1 MQCVCN
7 AMCIMH
13 LPFIFVGNAQTF
25 NAPDIILECTFV
37 PCIFSFLP
45 ECIKHFFFFN
55 LSVIVATNSTF
66 VLPYCKSEWASVC
79 ISVST
84 LK

>member
-13 LPFIFVGNAQTF
+13 LPFIFVGNAQKF

-37 PCIFSFLP
+37 LCMFSFLP
-45 ECIKHFFFFN
+45 ECIKHFFLFQPVGHCCYQFY
-55 LSVIVATNSTF
+55 ICF
-66 VLPYCKSEWASVC
+66 
-79 ISVST
+79 ISF
-84 LK
+84 